1 MNDEYYQGEVTWE
14 LHRNGC
20 FDLCCSTYSY
30 MTCKSEQK
38 KMVKLANA
46 NYLVREEK
54 MRHNSEELQM
64 VPTAL
69 GDWEITYQVKS
80 QY

>member
-1 MNDEYYQGEVTWE
+1 
-14 LHRNGC
+14 
-20 FDLCCSTYSY
+20 

-38 KMVKLANA
+38 KMVKFANA
-46 NYLVREEK
+46 NYLVRKEK